1 MDKDRGKLCTSFTAY
16 SLPYTGDQGVN
27 APSFFFLHIL
37 DFLKTMVTSGAAISD
52 KGCGALTVKSN
63 KYKLQSVYLLRR

>member
-27 APSFFFLHIL
+27 APSFFF
-37 DFLKTMVTSGAAISD
+37 FT
-52 KGCGALTVKSN
+52 
-63 KYKLQSVYLLRR
+63 YLRFFFENYGDEGGSHK